1 MKRMMPPFTPLAE
14 TPRRP
19 PMNIVTEIFRRADP
33 AAIALIENERS
44 VSFGQLQAWCDQAA
58 AQLTGWQGR
67 RAGFYCPN
75 GLAHIVWSLGLL
87 RAGAVLVPVAPELSG
102 PEREQLLATTALHGV
117 LTAGGQNWPHPAGQ
131 TRDLKLDDMQARLHS
146 ELPPHPAPLFEEKD
160 LAALNPALIRFS
172 SGTTG
177 KRKGVVIAH
186 QTLLDRVTTANAG
199 LRIGPGDRVVWMLP
213 MAHHFA
219 VSIILYLLHGATT
232 VLIESHLGADVY
244 AGLKKHGGTVLYAA
258 PFHHALLA
266 AVPDAAPI
274 PSLRLAVSTA
284 AALPEGTA
292 LAFQKA
298 FGIPLRQALGI
309 IECGLP
315 VLNTR
320 WLEKTASIGSPQPGF
335 EMELR
340 DPAGQPVPAGQAG
353 ELFLR
358 GPGMVDAYLSPWTPR
373 SCILEDGWFRTGDQ
387 ALVDADGAV
396 FLQGR
401 THSIIN
407 VGGMKCFPEEIEACL
422 AEHPAVLEARVVGM
436 PHPGFGSVP
445 AAEIVPADPAAPPR
459 MGELMGHCRARL
471 SGYKVPLKF
480 VFVTALPKTPSGK
493 PDRTQPLTTP

>member
-1 MKRMMPPFTPLAE
+1 
-14 TPRRP
+14 
-19 PMNIVTEIFRRADP
+19 MNIVTEIFRRADP
-33 AAIALIENERS
+33 AATALIENERT
-44 VSFGQLQAWCDQAA
+44 VTFGQLQAWCDHAA
-58 AQLTGWQGR
+58 GQLTGWQGR
-67 RAGFYCPN
+67 RIGFYCPN
-75 GLAHIVWSLGLL
+75 GLPHIIWSLALL

-102 PEREQLLATTALHGV
+102 PEREQLLATTALHGI
-117 LTAGGQNWPHPAGQ
+117 LTAGGQSWPHPAGHVR
-131 TRDLKLDDMQARLHS
+131 TLALDDMQASLHT
-146 ELPPHPAPLFEEKD
+146 ELPPYPTPLFDEAA
-160 LAALNPALIRFS
+160 LSALNPALIRFS

-186 QTLLDRVTTANAG
+186 ETLLARVTTANTG
-199 LRIGPGDRVVWMLP
+199 LQIGPSDRVVWMLP

-284 AALPEGTA
+284 AALPEATA
-292 LAFQKA
+292 QAFQKT
-298 FGIPLRQALGI
+298 FHIPLRQALGI

-315 VLNTR
+315 ILNTL
-320 WLEKTASIGSPQPGF
+320 WPEKTASIGTPQPGF
-335 EMELR
+335 EMQLR
-340 DPAGQPVPAGQAG
+340 TPEGHPITLPGQVG

-373 SCILEDGWFRTGDQ
+373 SSILEDGWFRTGDQ
-387 ALVDADGAV
+387 ARADADGAL

-401 THSIIN
+401 THSVIN

-422 AEHPAVLEARVVGM
+422 TQHPAVREARVLGI
-436 PHPGFGSVP
+436 PHPGFGAVP
-445 AAEIVPADPAAPPR
+445 AAEIVPTDPASPPR

-480 VFVTALPKTPSGK
+480 LFVTALPKTPSGK
-493 PDRTQPLTTP
+493 LDRTAPLTAP

>member
-1 MKRMMPPFTPLAE
+1 
-14 TPRRP
+14 
-19 PMNIVTEIFRRADP
+19 MNIVTEIFRRTDP
-33 AAIALIENERS
+33 AAIALVENDRE

-58 AQLTGWQGR
+58 AQLDGWHGR
-67 RAGFYCPN
+67 RIGFYCPN

-102 PEREQLLATTALHGV
+102 PEREQLLATTALHAV
-117 LTAGGQNWPHPAGQ
+117 LTAGGNSWPHPAGE
-131 TRDLKLDDMQARLHS
+131 TRDLMLGDMQARLHTQ
-146 ELPPHPAPLFEEKD
+146 LPAHEPPQFAAAA

-177 KRKGVVIAH
+177 KRKGVVLSH
-186 QTLLDRVTTANAG
+186 QTLFDRVTTANAG
-199 LRIGPGDRVVWMLP
+199 LQIGPGDRVVWMLP

-284 AALPEGTA
+284 AALPEVTA
-292 LAFQKA
+292 QSFQKA

-315 VLNTR
+315 VLNTC
-320 WLEKTASIGSPQPGF
+320 WPDKTASIGSAQPGF
-335 EMELR
+335 DLELR
-340 DPAGQPVPAGQAG
+340 DSASQPVAQGTVG

-358 GPGMVDAYLSPWTPR
+358 GPGMVDAYLSPWTPKET
-373 SCILEDGWFRTGDQ
+373 ILEGGWFRTGDQ
-387 ALVDADGAV
+387 AVIDADGAV

-401 THSIIN
+401 THSVIN

-422 AEHPAVLEARVVGM
+422 AEHPAVKEARVTGM

-445 AAEIVPADPAAPPR
+445 AAEIVTENPAAPPR

-480 VFVTALPKTPSGK
+480 VFVEALPKTPSGK
-493 PDRTQPLTTP
+493 LDRTQPLATTV